1 LNLLIQSSTNYFE
14 AWHGDLFQ
22 AILSNNLYCQYV
34 TSHLL
39 EKEDAY
45 RNNSVREF
53 QVTQLIGG
61 TMKKFAFFGCLIAL
75 LSLNAF
81 PQANDYGS
89 ALDAAIKFFD
99 ANRCGPDAGTDN
111 AFSWRGACHTGD
123 KEGSTDLNGGYHD
136 AGDHVKF
143 GLSAAWTAALM
154 GWALYEYP
162 SVFETK
168 KIALLRAIKWYTDW
182 ALKCHTSAGTLYYL
196 IGDFNSDHGYWGA
209 PEAQTTARPITKA
222 PPGSDVCA
230 ATAAALALMYLNC
243 KTSDATYAQK
253 CLTAATELYSVALAN
268 AGSKTTARCTDG
280 GGGNFYKSSSHY
292 DDLCWAGI
300 WLYTATEKTSYLDSI
315 DAWSAIPND
324 PGDNH
329 FQKKWSPAW
338 DDEML
343 FVLLKMAEITGNDK
357 YYQGVVWNLD
367 WCKNSANKAG
377 SGIPVIDTWGVLRYA
392 SGEAGQGFLAYKLL
406 GYNGFNTLGGKIIDY
421 CLGTNP
427 ENRSYVTGWGRNP
440 PIHPHHRANEPT
452 KGGATKGIIGGLV
465 GGPTDDSYSD
475 NVDNYQETEVALDYN
490 AAFIFGL
497 AGQIWLKN
505 GGIPKNRP
513 PSVTITSPLNGVA
526 VPEGAT
532 ITVKVAASDAD
543 GKVTK
548 IELFKGDQSVATG
561 TTSPLVYSWAN
572 APKGDATFKA
582 TANDDSA
589 HVSNSAVV
597 TVHVTAP
604 CTPGSNMSRQGW
616 VATASH
622 TGTNAEDQIS
632 HALDGNAST
641 RWGSGTGQ
649 TVGMW
654 FQLDMGYPRDF
665 DQIVLDATASGSDF
679 PKSYK
684 VYATD
689 DTGKLGTAVAS
700 GTGAAVTTITLA
712 TPARGQYIRIVNGE
726 SSGQWWS
733 ICEIN
738 VRCSPMTN
746 KIVPLLKQDNNAAL
760 WIDANARNKSLRV
773 DYSVPEPGW
782 VTVEGYS
789 LSGARTV
796 VLVNGFQNAGHHAVA
811 CNPGRFSSKMVLFKI
826 SCKGSSKLKRVTLVN

>member
-1 LNLLIQSSTNYFE
+1 
-14 AWHGDLFQ
+14 
-22 AILSNNLYCQYV
+22 
-34 TSHLL
+34 
-39 EKEDAY
+39 
-45 RNNSVREF
+45 
-53 QVTQLIGG
+53 
-61 TMKKFAFFGCLIAL
+61 MKKLAFFGSLIAL

-111 AFSWRGACHTGD
+111 QFSWRGACHTGD

-143 GLSAAWTAALM
+143 GLSAAWSAAVM

-168 KIALLRAIKWYTDW
+168 KTALLRAIKWYTDW

-230 ATAAALALMYLNC
+230 ATAAALALMYLNY
-243 KTSDATYAQK
+243 KSTDATYAQN
-253 CLTAATELYSVALAN
+253 CLTAATELYSVAVAN

-315 DAWSAIPND
+315 DAWSMIPND

-329 FQKKWSPAW
+329 YQKKWSPAW

-343 FVLLKMAEITGNDK
+343 FVLLKMAAITGNDK

-367 WCKNSANKAG
+367 WCKNTCNKAG
-377 SGIPVIDTWGVLRYA
+377 SGIPVVDSWGVLRYA

-406 GYNGFNTLGGKIIDY
+406 GYNGFNTLGTKIMDY

-440 PIHPHHRANEPT
+440 PIHPHHRANEPV

-465 GGPTDDSYSD
+465 GGPTDDSYAD

-490 AAFIFGL
+490 AAFILGL

-505 GGIPKNRP
+505 GGKPNNRP

-526 VPEGAT
+526 VPQGAN
-532 ITVKVAASDAD
+532 IVIKVAASDAD

-548 IELFKGDQSVATG
+548 IELFKGTTSLATG
-561 TTSPLVYSWAN
+561 TTSPLTYTWEN
-572 APKGDATFKA
+572 APMGDATFSA
-582 TANDDSA
+582 SADDDSG
-589 HVSNSAVV
+589 HTSKSPNV
-597 TVHVTAP
+597 TIHVTAP
-604 CTPGSNMSRQGW
+604 CTPGQMMSRQGW
-616 VATASH
+616 VATASN
-622 TGTNAEDQIS
+622 TKSDEGPTSN
-632 HALDGNAST
+632 ALDGKTDT
-641 RWGSGTGQ
+641 RWTSGAGLSS
-649 TVGMW
+649 GMW

-665 DQIVLDATASGSDF
+665 DQIVIESSASDF
-679 PKSYK
+679 PDKGYS

-689 DTGKLGTAVAS
+689 DTSKLGTAIYTGNSAVKETVTLTKPARSQFIRLVS
-700 GTGAAVTTITLA
+700 GTG
-712 TPARGQYIRIVNGE
+712 
-726 SSGQWWS
+726 SGNWWS
-733 ICEIN
+733 INEIN
-738 VRCSPMTN
+738 VRCSPSTSKTVLTAAKKEN
-746 KIVPLLKQDNNAAL
+746 DALRINASMQ
-760 WIDANARNKSLRV
+760 NKSVSV
-773 DYSVPEPGW
+773 DYNIPEAGW
-782 VTVEGYS
+782 VIVEGYS
-789 LSGARTV
+789 LSGARTA
-796 VLVNGFQNAGHHAVA
+796 VLVNGFQNAGPHVIA
-811 CNPGRFSSKMVLFKI
+811 CNADRFSSKMVLFKI
-826 SCKGSSKLKRVTLVN
+826 TCKGSSKLKRVTLVN